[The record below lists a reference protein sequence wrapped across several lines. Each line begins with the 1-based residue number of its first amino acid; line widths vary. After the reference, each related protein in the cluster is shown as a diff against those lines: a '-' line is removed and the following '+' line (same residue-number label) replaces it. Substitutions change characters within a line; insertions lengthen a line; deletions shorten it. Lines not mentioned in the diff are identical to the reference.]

1 MKNNLFVVLALS
13 LGVPVLSGMGG
24 IAHAE
29 ENGQQP
35 YPGGLNTIGAGF
47 VPALGHSQ
55 FYMYNQYA
63 NTTKFLGDG
72 GKELFSNFHADS
84 LAMVPRIL
92 YTLPE
97 KAGPFSVTVGGSM
110 TFLNL
115 NMKTPGGDG
124 HIFGIC
130 DLDPEVRF
138 GWNNRAHNFFLL
150 LGMDVFVP
158 TGSYSQTRI
167 ANLGLN
173 YWTFQPNISFTYF
186 INRHIALEN
195 ATVLN
200 LNTTNGSTEY
210 HSGAN
215 IVSDYA
221 VNYYPDIAALPN
233 LYMGVAG
240 YVQEQIQNDTH
251 DGQVVDNID
260 GIPVSHGFRGEAVGI
275 GPQVGLRLFRTGGI
289 LLKYTH
295 QFSARNVPQGEEF
308 WFEWSVPL
316 S

>member
-1 MKNNLFVVLALS
+1 MKNNFWGVLTLS
-13 LGVPVLSGMGG
+13 LGVSLLPCLSGT
-24 IAHAE
+24 AYAE

-35 YPGGLNTIGAGF
+35 YPGGLNTIAAGF

-63 NTTKFLGDG
+63 NVTKFAGSG
-72 GKELFSNFHADS
+72 GKELFSDFHGDS
-84 LAMVPRIL
+84 LAIVPRFL

-115 NMKTPGGDG
+115 NMRTGGGDG
-124 HIFGIC
+124 HILGIC
-130 DLDPEVRF
+130 DLNPEVRF
-138 GWNNRAHNFFLL
+138 GWNNEAHNFFLL
-150 LGMDVFVP
+150 LGMDFFLP
-158 TGSYSQTRI
+158 TGSYSQTRV

-186 INRHIALEN
+186 MNRHLALES

-200 LNTTNGSTEY
+200 LNTTNHTTEY

-221 VNYYPDIAALPN
+221 LNYYPSIPQQPN
-233 LYMGVAG
+233 LYMGIAG
-240 YVQEQIQNDTH
+240 YAQEQIQNDTH
-251 DGQVVDNID
+251 YGQVVDNID
-260 GIPVSHGFRGEAVGI
+260 GMPVSRGFRGRVLGI
-275 GPQVGLRLFRTGGI
+275 GPQIGLRLFKTGGI

-295 QFSARNVPQGEEF
+295 QFGARNAPQGEEF

>member
-1 MKNNLFVVLALS
+1 MKYRLLGALALS
-13 LGVPVLSGMGG
+13 AGISLLSGLGMS
-24 IAHAE
+24 AYAE

-35 YPGGLNTIGAGF
+35 YPGGLNTIAAGL

-63 NTTKFLGDG
+63 NTTKFMGDN
-72 GKELFSNFHADS
+72 GKELFSHFHADS
-84 LAMVPRIL
+84 LAVVPRFL

-97 KAGPFSVTVGGSM
+97 KAGPFTVTMGGSM

-115 NMKTPGGDG
+115 NMRTSGGDG
-124 HIFGIC
+124 HIFGLC
-130 DLDPEVRF
+130 DLNPEFRL
-138 GWNNRAHNFFLL
+138 GWNNKKHNFFLL
-150 LGMDVFVP
+150 LGMDFFLP

-167 ANLGLN
+167 VNLGLN

-186 INRHIALEN
+186 MNRNLALEST
-195 ATVLN
+195 TVIN
-200 LNTTNGSTEY
+200 FNTTNHATGY
-210 HSGAN
+210 HSGTN

-221 VNYYPDIAALPN
+221 LNYYPNAPVLPN
-233 LYMGVAG
+233 LYLGVAG
-240 YVQEQIQNDTH
+240 YTQEQIQNDTR

-260 GIPVSHGFRGEAVGI
+260 GIAVSRGFRGRVFGI
-275 GPQVGLRLFRTGGI
+275 GPQIGLRLFKTGGI
-289 LLKYTH
+289 LIKYTH
-295 QFSARNVPQGEEF
+295 QFDARNVTQGEEF